1 MNKLTNKAGEKKMI
15 KKTPAELIVMKSLA
29 FLAVVFQSALLYVM
43 NHRSPHPEEAIM
55 IGMLF
60 HFVKFSAPV
69 FVFLVGFHMVQQKE
83 AIHYRRYVSHKWVEL
98 MIPYIIWSFVY
109 FILFSSHL
117 HVLDAMKQLLLGEAA
132 PHLWYVVMI
141 IQFHLLILIIVPFFR
156 WLDQKKYW
164 KSFIIVSAI
173 IYIGFITFIS
183 PIVQSESYIH
193 YVDRTFL
200 AYFFYFCLGG
210 MAAYTLPAW
219 RKFVIRAIPFNTF
232 LFLSLF
238 IVVGYELFTSQ
249 SIFSIDLTAITY
261 LKPSMVLYVTSEIF
275 LLYALSI
282 TIVQTKSRLYTLL
295 RFISRYTYGAYI
307 AHMFFLYVFAP
318 IIPTTMYSMLQAVIL
333 FTITTIVSIGVC
345 YIIHATPLSLL
356 FIGQAREHRTI
367 SILSLSKSKKSVPS

>member
-1 MNKLTNKAGEKKMI
+1 MKKS
-15 KKTPAELIVMKSLA
+15 TPAELTVMKSLA

-43 NHRSPHPEEAIM
+43 NYRSPHPEEAIM

-69 FVFLVGFHMVQQKE
+69 FVFLVGFHIVQHTV
-83 AIHYRRYVSHKWVEL
+83 IDYRQYVLHKWKEL
-98 MIPYIIWSFVY
+98 VVPYVTWSFIYV
-109 FILFSSHL
+109 ILFSSHL
-117 HVLDAMKQLLLGEAA
+117 HVIDVMRQLLLGEAA
-132 PHLWYVVMI
+132 SHLWYVIMI
-141 IQFHLLILIIVPFFR
+141 MQFHLLIVIIIPFFY
-156 WLDQKKYW
+156 WIDQKKYW
-164 KSFIIVSAI
+164 KLFIIISAM
-173 IYIGFITFIS
+173 IYIGFITFIF
-183 PIVQSESYIH
+183 PVVQSTSYIH
-193 YVDRTFL
+193 YIDRTFL
-200 AYFFYFCLGG
+200 AYFFYFGLGG
-210 MAAYTLPAW
+210 MVAYTLPTW
-219 RKFVIRAIPFNTF
+219 RKFVIRVIPLNTF

-238 IVVGYELFTSQ
+238 IFVSYELFTSQ
-249 SIFSIDLTAITY
+249 GIFSIDLTMITY

-282 TIVQTKSRLYTLL
+282 TIVQTKSRLYTAL

-318 IIPTTMYSMLQAVIL
+318 VIPTTMYSMLQAVIL